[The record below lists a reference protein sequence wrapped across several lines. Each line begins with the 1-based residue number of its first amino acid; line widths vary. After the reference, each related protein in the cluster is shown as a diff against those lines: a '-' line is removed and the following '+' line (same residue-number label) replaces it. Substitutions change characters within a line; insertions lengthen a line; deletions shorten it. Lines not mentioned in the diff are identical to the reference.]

1 MAKDKDKEV
10 SRVYDDL
17 SDLRKGKLPLGGTPT
32 ASTVGDGWGY
42 GVFGDK
48 PEQPSNAGWDRNLSF
63 GLSLTSQFAKDLI
76 ARAEANFD
84 NGDVSTP
91 L

>member
-1 MAKDKDKEV
+1 MAKEL
-10 SRVYDDL
+10 SRVYDEL
-17 SDLRKGKLPLGGTPT
+17 SDLRKGKLPLGGTSP
-32 ASTVGDGWGY
+32 VGDGWGY
-42 GVFGDK
+42 GVFGTE

-63 GLSLTSQFAKDLI
+63 GLAVTGEASQFAKDLI
-76 ARAEANFD
+76 ARAEDNFD